1 MKVLREDCMKP
12 QKSVDANFV
21 LNKALVKAAQYIE
34 LSQKE
39 VGAIVGSSPAQ
50 MSRLFKYA
58 MPCIHKD
65 TKEGECALLF
75 LRLIRS
81 LDALVGED
89 PQEARTW
96 LYSYNH
102 HLQGIPIELIKSIVG
117 LHEVVMY
124 LDAMRG

>member
-1 MKVLREDCMKP
+1 MKL

-21 LNKALVKAAQYIE
+21 LNKALVKASQYIG
-34 LSQKE
+34 LTQRE
-39 VGAIVGSSPAQ
+39 VSAIVGSSPAQ
-50 MSRLFKYA
+50 ISRLFKYA
-58 MPCIHKD
+58 TPCIHKD

-81 LDALVGED
+81 LEALVGED
-89 PQEARTW
+89 PKEAHTW

-102 HLQGIPIELIKSIVG
+102 HLRGIPIDLIKTIVG
-117 LHEVVMY
+117 LHEVVLY